1 MPRKIFKRAPTF
13 MNRQAVALYRLVR
26 FGFKPAGK
34 GFVNG
39 IPTGIHA
46 RRLMRGMYGGCMEMP
61 INHPARKGGLG
72 GGGLSAGVIVGG
84 VNDHSSPCKKNRQG
98 FAAFPIMENRR

>member
-1 MPRKIFKRAPTF
+1 

-46 RRLMRGMYGGCMEMP
+46 RRLMRGMYRRCVEMAA
-61 INHPARKGGLG
+61 NHPVCKGGWVFVTYL
-72 GGGLSAGVIVGG
+72 LA
-84 VNDHSSPCKKNRQG
+84 
-98 FAAFPIMENRR
+98 

>member
-1 MPRKIFKRAPTF
+1 MRTPGAAIKIFKRAPTF

-39 IPTGIHA
+39 IS
-46 RRLMRGMYGGCMEMP
+46 R
-61 INHPARKGGLG
+61 
-72 GGGLSAGVIVGG
+72 
-84 VNDHSSPCKKNRQG
+84 VNPR
-98 FAAFPIMENRR
+98 A

>member
-1 MPRKIFKRAPTF
+1 

-39 IPTGIHA
+39 TPTGIHA
-46 RRLMRGMYGGCMEMP
+46 RRLMRGMYGGCMEMLANP
-61 INHPARKGGLG
+61 SICKGGWEATTYL
-72 GGGLSAGVIVGG
+72 LA
-84 VNDHSSPCKKNRQG
+84 
-98 FAAFPIMENRR
+98 